1 MHSNQDTISHHKGE
15 PSSST
20 PHSCNSQAN
29 HLKDEP
35 ALYPIPPQRG
45 QQMGT
50 WARACGQL
58 DGVAICVSKG
68 HESRVWTKKV
78 CLCEVG
84 WCPYWNI
91 VGVVFCFFSF
101 WEYRSMYGLFFP
113 FCPKL
118 EVFVSNYHFSEK
130 KS

>member
-1 MHSNQDTISHHKGE
+1 
-15 PSSST
+15 
-20 PHSCNSQAN
+20 
-29 HLKDEP
+29 
-35 ALYPIPPQRG
+35 
-45 QQMGT
+45 MGT

-130 KS
+130 KKVNSDNMLANITAYLNCLRRNSEKFSLLRLDFLI